1 MTLTAGA
8 DMDWDGYAAGRYR
21 DSVELIRL
29 LTDLRKEYELSSMD
43 TVVKSDGDVLIVE
56 RMNDDV
62 KLTLSINM
70 TENSDNFGYDIDIER
85 R

>member
-1 MTLTAGA
+1 
-8 DMDWDGYAAGRYR
+8 
-21 DSVELIRL
+21 
-29 LTDLRKEYELSSMD
+29 MD